1 MKTMRDIFICHAS
14 EDKST
19 VVRPLNNAFQQAG
32 ISCWVDEAEINW
44 GDSITQKV
52 NEGLRLSRFVIVVLS
67 EAFPDK
73 PWPERELNAVLNI
86 EASTSVVKVLPLLV
100 GNKPTRDRILH
111 RYPLLNDKFYQ
122 VWEGSPAP
130 IVEAAIKR
138 LSSIPEGEVPARTNQ
153 PKRDLSSVEI
163 PIPRMK
169 KRFTQRDKDIFL
181 KEAFA
186 IVKDYFQRALTQ
198 LTQLSPEVET
208 DFTEIHAFE
217 FIAKIYV
224 QGENKNQCKVWIG
237 GLAGSDD
244 IGYSEG
250 RSITS
255 SNNSYNEIISIADD
269 GFELKLKFTIGGV
282 FGRTMKDY
290 YTPEEAAEE
299 LWRRF
304 SGPLEGS

>member
-1 MKTMRDIFICHAS
+1 MKTIRDIFICHAS

-19 VVRPLNNAFQQAG
+19 VVRPLNIAFQQAG
-32 ISCWVDEAEINW
+32 ISCWVDEAEIYW

-52 NEGLRLSRFVIVVLS
+52 NEGLRISRFVIVVLS

-86 EASTSVVKVLPLLV
+86 EASTGIVKVLPLLV
-100 GNKPTRDRILH
+100 GDKPTRDRILH

-122 VWEGSPAP
+122 VWGGSPVP

-138 LSSIPEGEVPARTNQ
+138 LSIIPEGGATARTYQ
-153 PKRDLSSVEI
+153 PNRDSSSVEI
-163 PIPRMK
+163 PIPRMN
-169 KRFTQRDKDIFL
+169 KRFTQRDKDTFL
-181 KEAFA
+181 KEAFP
-186 IVKDYFQRALTQ
+186 IFKGYFQQALTQ
-198 LTQLSPEVET
+198 LTQQYPEVET
-208 DFTEIHAFE
+208 DFTEIHNFE

-224 QGENKNQCKVWIG
+224 QGEVNNQCKVWIG

-250 RSITS
+250 RSMTS
-255 SNNSYNEIISIADD
+255 STNSYNEIISIVSD
-269 GFELKLKFTIGGV
+269 GFELKLKFTIGSV
-282 FGRTMKDY
+282 FGRKMKDY

-304 SGPLEGS
+304 TTPLEHL